1 MLRAMVQLAPRGAAT
16 GEVAPSVWELRKL
29 AEFPAVGER
38 AYVIEQ
44 APSGTLIAKA
54 VEVGESTRYGFP
66 FRRPSGPR
74 SPQLG
79 PVLKRTL
86 DPKKGVGPNATTVA
100 ATLSHFEAVA
110 GSSAPAARIYRRA
123 LDVAGAGDVAQK
135 TAQVI
140 EALTSIPEKKTV
152 YVSLGEPPG
161 NDPEYAAHLLDVIS
175 SELYGIDDGAS
186 EGVCPVCGRTA
197 CLGASAL

>member
-1 MLRAMVQLAPRGAAT
+1 VIGSCPARKENPMLRAMVQLAPRGVTT
-16 GEVAPSVWELRKL
+16 GDVAPSVRELRKL
-29 AEFPAVGER
+29 AEYPAVGER

-44 APSGTLIAKA
+44 AASGALIPKPI
-54 VEVGESTRYGFP
+54 EVGESTRYGFP

-110 GSSAPAARIYRRA
+110 SYLERA
-123 LDVAGAGDVAQK
+123 GG
-135 TAQVI
+135 
-140 EALTSIPEKKTV
+140 EALRS
-152 YVSLGEPPG
+152 
-161 NDPEYAAHLLDVIS
+161 
-175 SELYGIDDGAS
+175 GARR
-186 EGVCPVCGRTA
+186 GR
-197 CLGASAL
+197 LR